1 MKYLCIS
8 LALLTLPVYIN
19 ETAEEIYCISDTA
32 IMSQQNSEIL
42 IEQNADICMPDKRVN
57 GLVTKYREEINI
69 SKKEK
74 NILCRIVEAEAGG
87 ENISGRMLVANV
99 IINRVLCDEFA
110 DDIEGVVFAHNGGV
124 YQFSPICDGRYYSV
138 HVSRTTKKA
147 VERAL
152 SGEDN
157 SRGAR
162 YFVAGKYAD
171 SDNLKWF
178 RSSLKYLFSYGCHE
192 FYK

>member
-42 IEQNADICMPDKRVN
+42 IEQSADICMPDKRVN

-110 DDIEGVVFAHNGGV
+110 DDIKGVVF
-124 YQFSPICDGRYYSV
+124 SPVCDGRYYSV

>member
-42 IEQNADICMPDKRVN
+42 IEQSADICMPDKRVN

-110 DDIEGVVFAHNGGV
+110 DDIEGVVFAHSGGRV
-124 YQFSPICDGRYYSV
+124 SVLACMRWQILFGTCVEDYKKGGREIII
-138 HVSRTTKKA
+138 R
-147 VERAL
+147 
-152 SGEDN
+152 
-157 SRGAR
+157 RG
-162 YFVAGKYAD
+162 
-171 SDNLKWF
+171 
-178 RSSLKYLFSYGCHE
+178 
-192 FYK
+192 

>member
-1 MKYLCIS
+1 LKYLCLS
-8 LALLTLPVYIN
+8 LVLLTLPVYIN
-19 ETAEEIYCISDTA
+19 ETAEEIYCISDAA
-32 IMSQQNSEIL
+32 IMSQQNSERF
-42 IEQNADICMPDKRVN
+42 IEQSAQIRMPDKRVN
-57 GLVTKYREEINI
+57 GLVTKYREEFDI

-74 NILCRIVEAEAGG
+74 NILYRIVEAEAGG

-110 DDIEGVVFAHNGGV
+110 DDIEGVVFAHRGGV
-124 YQFSPICDGRYYSV
+124 YQFSPVCDGRYYSV
-138 HVSRTTKKA
+138 HVSKTTKRA

-157 SRGAR
+157 SGGAR
-162 YFVAGKYAD
+162 YFVAEKYAD
-171 SDNLKWF
+171 SDNLAWF
-178 RSSLKYLFSYGCHE
+178 RSSLTYLFSYGCHK

>member
-1 MKYLCIS
+1 M
-8 LALLTLPVYIN
+8 
-19 ETAEEIYCISDTA
+19 
-32 IMSQQNSEIL
+32 
-42 IEQNADICMPDKRVN
+42 
-57 GLVTKYREEINI
+57 
-69 SKKEK
+69 
-74 NILCRIVEAEAGG
+74 
-87 ENISGRMLVANV
+87 
-99 IINRVLCDEFA
+99 
-110 DDIEGVVFAHNGGV
+110 FAHSGGV
-124 YQFSPICDGRYYSV
+124 YQFSPVCDGRYYSV

-162 YFVAGKYAD
+162 YLVAGKYAD

>member
-87 ENISGRMLVANV
+87 EKYIGKMMLVADV
-99 IINRVLCDEFA
+99 APLTVSYVAQFA
-110 DDIEGVVFAHNGGV
+110 DDIEGVVFAHSGGV
-124 YQFSPICDGRYYSV
+124 YQFSPVCDGRYYSV

-162 YFVAGKYAD
+162 YFVAG
-171 SDNLKWF
+171 NMLI
-178 RSSLKYLFSYGCHE
+178 RII
-192 FYK
+192 

>member
-87 ENISGRMLVANV
+87 ENIS
-99 IINRVLCDEFA
+99 
-110 DDIEGVVFAHNGGV
+110 
-124 YQFSPICDGRYYSV
+124 
-138 HVSRTTKKA
+138 
-147 VERAL
+147 
-152 SGEDN
+152 
-157 SRGAR
+157 
-162 YFVAGKYAD
+162 
-171 SDNLKWF
+171 
-178 RSSLKYLFSYGCHE
+178 
-192 FYK
+192 